1 MADKNIGSLPAA
13 QTVDDDSLL
22 VAEQQG
28 QAVKVSGAQ
37 FKGFARAAVSQF
49 VDAAKGHADAAAK
62 SAADAAASVGQ
73 IQDSV
78 TRAETAAGKAEASA
92 TTAQNAQTAVE
103 SAAASAE
110 QSKIAAETAAATAA
124 EAKTGAD
131 AARSA
136 AEAAAAQASADKG
149 AAETARAEAQAA
161 QAAAETA
168 KNAAETASTNAAGKA
183 EEAAQSAATA
193 KEYSGKPPL
202 VQNGNWWTWDAENQQ
217 YRDTGKRA
225 VLGFDKVYTSVAE
238 MEADKTNQPDNTV
251 AIISTEINEA
261 DNAKLYIKNGANWD
275 FLSDLSGFTG
285 VGVQSFELTSG
296 NHAPGTTDTYT
307 ITLTDGRKQTISV
320 YNGADGQGAGDFMAS
335 GSVPMTGDLKM
346 GGNRIVNVGAPVED
360 TDAVRKSDL
369 DEAVNNVK
377 VTTDAAP
384 TEGSTNPVQSGGVF
398 TALSQKQDHITG
410 VQGQVVGFDAA
421 GKPVAQAAPSGLP
434 DGGTAGQ
441 VLTKGE
447 GSSAVWADAP
457 DTADAIKVP
466 GGGSATV
473 PPSLAV
479 GPYTFEF
486 TEDQEGS
493 GGGMSQEAADERYL
507 QLSGGTMTGPLLLS
521 GAPTQDLHPAT
532 KAYADSK
539 SAEAAN
545 AGTAAAASALND
557 AKKYTDAAIQTAVTA
572 ALEASY

>member
-62 SAADAAASVGQ
+62 SAADAAASAGQ

-110 QSKIAAETAAATAA
+110 QSKLAAEAAAATAT

-136 AEAAAAQASADKG
+136 AEAAAAQALADKG
-149 AAETARAEAQAA
+149 AAEAARTEAQ
-161 QAAAETA
+161 
-168 KNAAETASTNAAGKA
+168 
-183 EEAAQSAATA
+183 AAQSAATA
-193 KEYSGKPPL
+193 KEYSGKPAI
-202 VQNGNWWTWDAENQQ
+202 VQGGNWWIWDAENQQ

-225 VLGFDKVYTSVAE
+225 VLGFDKVYSSVAE
-238 MEADKTNQPDNTV
+238 MEADKANQPDNTV

-261 DNAKLYIKNGANWD
+261 DNAKLYIKNGAKWE
-275 FLSDLSGFTG
+275 FLSDLSGFPG

-320 YNGADGQGAGDFMAS
+320 YNGADGQGSGDFMAS
-335 GSVPMTGDLKM
+335 GSVPMTGTLKM
-346 GGNRIVNVGAPVED
+346 GGNRIANVGAPVEN
-360 TDAVRKSDL
+360 TDAVRKADL

-377 VTTDAAP
+377 ITTDAVP
-384 TEGSTNPVQSGGVF
+384 TQGSVNPVQSGGVF
-398 TALSQKQDHITG
+398 AALAQKQDNITG
-410 VQGQVVGFDAA
+410 AQGQVVGFDAA
-421 GKPVAQAAPSGLP
+421 GKPVAQTAPSGLP

-473 PPSLAV
+473 PASLAV

-493 GGGMSQEAADERYL
+493 GGGMSQEAADKRYL

-539 SAEAAN
+539 SAEAAT
-545 AGTAAAASALND
+545 AGTTAAATALTD
-557 AKKYTDAAIQTAVTA
+557 AKKYTDAAIQTAITA